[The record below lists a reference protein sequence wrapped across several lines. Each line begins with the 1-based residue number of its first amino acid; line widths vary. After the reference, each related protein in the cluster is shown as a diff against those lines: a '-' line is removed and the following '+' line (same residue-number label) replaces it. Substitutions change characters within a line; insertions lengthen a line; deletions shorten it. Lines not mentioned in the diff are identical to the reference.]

1 MKRLRCYVL
10 AGAFASLTC
19 TLAHADPKPVSVNCK
34 TTKGDLDI
42 AVQPAWSPLGAAR
55 FLQLVDDGFFT
66 NVPLF
71 RCVNNF
77 ICQFGAIPPHPGAKT
92 YAPIADDPRQPA
104 LRPFKRGYLSFAG
117 AGPNTRSTQMFIT
130 LGDNVGGLGE
140 QAWETPFAQIMPA
153 SVQSTVA
160 HLNTSYGDMPPWGK
174 GPDPQ
179 KIAASDG
186 ATYLTQNYPQLDYI
200 KSCARR

>member
-1 MKRLRCYVL
+1 MKRSHLLLSVL
-10 AGAFASLTC
+10 ACLSL
-19 TLAHADPKPVSVNCK
+19 TLAHAADPKPVSVVCK
-34 TTKGDLDI
+34 TTKGDLEI

-77 ICQFGAIPPHPGAKT
+77 ICQFGAMPPHASAKT
-92 YAPIADDPRQPA
+92 YANIPDDPKQPA
-104 LRPFKRGYLSFAG
+104 LRAFKRGYLSFAG

-130 LGDNVGGLGE
+130 LGDNIGGLGE
-140 QAWETPFAQIMPA
+140 QAWETPFAQITPA
-153 SVQSTVA
+153 SLQSTVA

-179 KIAASDG
+179 KIAAMDG